1 MKRKTLAG
9 CIVTRD
15 THWGSHPCL
24 NIHTHTHT
32 RSHLGHPHGNTW
44 KRDRKRGR
52 GANWS
57 TKSKANLVN
66 IQMHRGRLSQL
77 LLPPKKQMHQVR
89 HCASTSTHSPS
100 FLSSFLLL
108 LLFFSQLSLPALYLI
123 SFLRLHPLS
132 SKNFAISY
140 RSSPSLLFNFLSS
153 SPLVFSSICSRHPIS
168 RINLGTVHFCKTTD
182 VEALHLRCNFRFL

>member
-1 MKRKTLAG
+1 MGTRERETESEAEEPTGRQKAKRTWLTFKCTEADFHNYCSLQKSK
-9 CIVTRD
+9 CIK
-15 THWGSHPCL
+15 WGIVRPLPPILPLSSHP
-24 NIHTHTHT
+24 
-32 RSHLGHPHGNTW
+32 
-44 KRDRKRGR
+44 
-52 GANWS
+52 
-57 TKSKANLVN
+57 
-66 IQMHRGRLSQL
+66 
-77 LLPPKKQMHQVR
+77 
-89 HCASTSTHSPS
+89 
-100 FLSSFLLL
+100 FSSYYS
-108 LLFFSQLSLPALYLI
+108 FFSQLSLPALYLI